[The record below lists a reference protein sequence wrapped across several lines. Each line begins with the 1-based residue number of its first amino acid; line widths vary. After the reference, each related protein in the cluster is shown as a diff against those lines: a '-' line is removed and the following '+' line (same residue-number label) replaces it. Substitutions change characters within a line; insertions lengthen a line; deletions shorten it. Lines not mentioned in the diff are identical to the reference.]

1 MYLLNS
7 FFVYSI
13 IGYIMEMTFAI
24 ISGANNPESGVLY
37 GPWTPIY
44 GIASILIILISEKLF
59 KNLHMDRWK
68 ETIIVFIITVPILML
83 LEWLGG
89 TLIKLIFGFTFWDYT
104 DYKFNLGKYT
114 CLEFGLIWGV
124 MGIVFIYIIR
134 PLIDKFVKKIPLW
147 LTITLS
153 TLMIIDLIIRLLKE
167 FNII

>member
-24 ISGANNPESGVLY
+24 ISGVNNPESGVLY

-44 GIASILIILISEKLF
+44 GIASIIIILISEKLF

-68 ETIIVFIITVPILML
+68 ETIIVFIITVPILMF

-89 TLIKLIFGFTFWDYT
+89 TLIELIFGFTFWDYT

-153 TLMIIDLIIRLLKE
+153 TLMIIDLIIRILKE